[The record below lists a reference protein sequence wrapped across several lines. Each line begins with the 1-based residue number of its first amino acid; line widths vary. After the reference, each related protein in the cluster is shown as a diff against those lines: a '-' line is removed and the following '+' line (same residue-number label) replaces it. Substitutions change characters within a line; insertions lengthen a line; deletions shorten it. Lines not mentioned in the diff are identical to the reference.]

1 MVVAL
6 VIGAISLPAAAAD
19 YWVTGL
25 VAPAG
30 VRQFVAVDVDTAADA
45 DGIRTVWI
53 YAIEGI
59 NGQLTTVR
67 GIHMSYRCMAH
78 ELAEGRYLE
87 YDVESLSV
95 VRDSIV
101 TTLYFVAAEQSG
113 LGTLRFV
120 CEGVT
125 ERFKPM
131 PNAPKLCALVRGLA
145 ELIAGRAKTPD
156 EIRGL
161 EQSC

>member
-1 MVVAL
+1 MIRIVAAL
-6 VIGAISLPAAAAD
+6 VICVIFSPAKAAD
-19 YWVTGL
+19 FWVTGL

-59 NGQLTTVR
+59 NGQLTRVL
-67 GIHMSYRCMAH
+67 GIRMSYRCMAQ
-78 ELAEGRYLE
+78 ELAEGQYLE

-95 VRDSIV
+95 VRDSRV
-101 TTLYFVAAEQSG
+101 TALYFVSAEQSG
-113 LGTLRFV
+113 LAILRFV
-120 CEGVT
+120 CEGAT

-131 PNAPKLCALVRGLA
+131 PNAPDLGALVRGLA
-145 ELIAGRAKTPD
+145 DLIYR
-156 EIRGL
+156 E
-161 EQSC
+161 